1 VPEDGAVLERLR
13 WLLPLGL
20 ILGSLIAVPVLILGE
35 QGLPRYRQLSYE
47 LEDARGANKKLRR
60 EIRELRE
67 EIHALRHD
75 PRALERIARDELGM
89 IKPDEVLFQ
98 FH

>member
-1 VPEDGAVLERLR
+1 MERLR

-20 ILGSLIAVPVLILGE
+20 ILGSIIAVPILILGD
-35 QGLPRYRQLSYE
+35 QGLPRYRRLSYE
-47 LEDARGANKKLRR
+47 LVDARAANRKLRK
-60 EIRELRE
+60 EIAELRGE
-67 EIHALRHD
+67 VHDLRSD
-75 PRALERIARDELGM
+75 PEALERIARDELGM